1 MPRGGVIS
9 MKYSPLTKGGKKAE
23 PSGGCRGRIWE
34 GRPDNP
40 LALCAAPFV
49 KGEYSVR
56 RPARAGRRAR
66 PNSSFAY
73 LISRRRW

>member
-1 MPRGGVIS
+1 MPRRNFDEIF
-9 MKYSPLTKGGKKAE
+9 PLTKGGKKAE
-23 PSGGCRGRIWE
+23 PSGVVVD
-34 GRPDNP
+34 GRPTGQP

-49 KGEYSVR
+49 KGEYALR